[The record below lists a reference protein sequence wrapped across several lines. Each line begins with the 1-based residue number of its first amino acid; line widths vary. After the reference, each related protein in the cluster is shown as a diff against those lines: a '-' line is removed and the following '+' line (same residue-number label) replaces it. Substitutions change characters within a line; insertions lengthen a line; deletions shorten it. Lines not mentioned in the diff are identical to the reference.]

1 MIITS
6 LTCLNIFH
14 LKSFSKSF
22 RRAPFRAYHHIEAR
36 LIPEVIAHRGG
47 GAILPTAFNIKC
59 LAIQYN
65 KPSFK
70 ENGWKMTNVHRL
82 ISLNTPVACSSVSP
96 KRVPFSEVLTT
107 VHFVRITFCISVRF
121 ANRADHNF
129 PICQAVCCVRIAKS
143 GLLCDLFWWNNLPQN
158 HRLSLDY
165 KHIIRYSSNMCFCL
179 GLTTNYSLK
188 HNKHPLKPSLLSWEV
203 FCLFSFTFLIRKRD
217 TPARKLNRG
226 QTGEGVRGV
235 RGCICYFTN
244 QRQNKHQN
252 HQVRRLALL
261 RGSL

>member
-1 MIITS
+1 MIIPS

-65 KPSFK
+65 KSSFK

-96 KRVPFSEVLTT
+96 KRVPFSEVFTT
-107 VHFVRITFCISVRF
+107 VHDVRITFCISVRF

-188 HNKHPLKPSLLSWEV
+188 HNKHPLKPNLGFFV
-203 FCLFSFTFLIRKRD
+203 CF
-217 TPARKLNRG
+217 
-226 QTGEGVRGV
+226 
-235 RGCICYFTN
+235 
-244 QRQNKHQN
+244 
-252 HQVRRLALL
+252 LL
-261 RGSL
+261 RF

>member
-1 MIITS
+1 M
-6 LTCLNIFH
+6 
-14 LKSFSKSF
+14 
-22 RRAPFRAYHHIEAR
+22 A
-36 LIPEVIAHRGG
+36 
-47 GAILPTAFNIKC
+47 
-59 LAIQYN
+59 
-65 KPSFK
+65 
-70 ENGWKMTNVHRL
+70 
-82 ISLNTPVACSSVSP
+82 
-96 KRVPFSEVLTT
+96 KRVPFTEVFTT

-179 GLTTNYSLK
+179 GLRTNYSLK
-188 HNKHPLKPSLLSWEV
+188 HNKHPLKPSLLSWRV
-203 FCLFSFTFLIRKRD
+203 FCLFSFTLLIRKRD
-217 TPARKLNRG
+217 APARKLNRG
-226 QTGEGVRGV
+226 QTRNWRGWGWGECADVSLTLRT
-235 RGCICYFTN
+235 RDEK
-244 QRQNKHQN
+244 KHQN